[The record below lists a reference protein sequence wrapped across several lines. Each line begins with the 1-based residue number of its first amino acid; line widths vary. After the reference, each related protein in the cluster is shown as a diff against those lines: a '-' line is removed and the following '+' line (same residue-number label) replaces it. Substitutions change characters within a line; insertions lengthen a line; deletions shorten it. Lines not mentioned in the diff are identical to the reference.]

1 MCPDALT
8 ACANMDTIWTLSK
21 CVHIK
26 GTTMGTDQFEDWKTQ
41 AEAAEILQVSP
52 RTIARLAAQ
61 QKLQRGLRRVPGR
74 KPLPVFHPGD
84 IEAIRAETVQVK
96 PFPVSERPEGT
107 ALARRPNPAAV
118 DLIAQLF
125 ADQTALPRAVPVEQ
139 KIFLTL
145 KEAAD
150 YSGLPKAWLLR
161 DIKSG
166 KLQAIKAGGWRIRRS
181 ALDHL

>member
-1 MCPDALT
+1 
-8 ACANMDTIWTLSK
+8 
-21 CVHIK
+21 
-26 GTTMGTDQFEDWKTQ
+26 MGTDQFEDWKTQ
-41 AEAAEILQVSP
+41 AEAAEILQCSQK
-52 RTIARLAAQ
+52 TIARLAAQ

-84 IEAIRAETVQVK
+84 VEVIRADTVQAK
-96 PFPVSERPEGT
+96 PFPVSERSEET
-107 ALARRPNPAAV
+107 ALARRANQATV

-125 ADQTALPRAVPVEQ
+125 ADRTAPPRAVPVEQ

-150 YSGLPKAWLLR
+150 YSGLPKAWLRR

-181 ALDHL
+181 VLDHL

>member
-1 MCPDALT
+1 
-8 ACANMDTIWTLSK
+8 
-21 CVHIK
+21 
-26 GTTMGTDQFEDWKTQ
+26 MGTDQFEDWKTQ

-84 IEAIRAETVQVK
+84 IEAIRAETVQIK

-125 ADQTALPRAVPVEQ
+125 AD
-139 KIFLTL
+139 
-145 KEAAD
+145 
-150 YSGLPKAWLLR
+150 
-161 DIKSG
+161 
-166 KLQAIKAGGWRIRRS
+166 
-181 ALDHL
+181 